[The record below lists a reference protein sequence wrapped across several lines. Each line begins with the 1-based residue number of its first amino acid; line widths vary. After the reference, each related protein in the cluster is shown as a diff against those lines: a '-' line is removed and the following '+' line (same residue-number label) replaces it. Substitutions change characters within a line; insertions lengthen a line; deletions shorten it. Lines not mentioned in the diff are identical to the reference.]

1 MRRYLCLSFILCVVL
16 TLFPA
21 ARLHA
26 APNTAKAQP
35 AAAAPAPS
43 PVIPLS
49 AEEISRYP
57 ELSGKEQFSFLVDF
71 YGKNKDA
78 GATDGQIIN
87 ELLRLKMTDGKNSD
101 FVLALDKLKGKYA
114 DFETMLQAAIDDIN
128 AQILEKHPGQVD
140 YLIDMSKKDTWGNI
154 RYLAITERTLKD
166 FQATYLK
173 ESYYSDTLQTDS
185 GAVRIASCA
194 HKTENK
200 QTLMAFII
208 SLKDGYVLLRQK
220 EGGTPY
226 PIALDL
232 TGSENVTVSPV
243 RYPLPHPFT
252 LDGGTALGYQGQT
265 LFPFDANVTD
275 SKQPAVIRARLTYN
289 VCHEGVCRDETS
301 AEIVYDI
308 PRGVRWETPV
318 CSTLVQA
325 EFNLPSNKKSPP
337 VVTMNDAVLKKDGKE
352 VFLYVSIKL
361 PVMNIDTPRL
371 YITNEDGLLFEEPFY
386 SRDGRQALFRSKLR
400 NPEKLGD
407 MKSVPLNLTFLNLNR
422 STEIHRDVPVGDSFD
437 RSSEFLFSRIFS
449 SYFYGLEF
457 VVITPLLL
465 AFMLFVNQMLLIAEK
480 NERRTLNFL
489 KGMGKGALFAVLPA
503 YGILFLAG
511 YFVLPE
517 GTFVWGAQLSSPFL
531 NFFYTLLFWTAP
543 LWMMKAFDADFIDS
557 VAEKGQKLFERLN
570 VMTNRQTA
578 GFLVALAVGVL
589 MLFSPMVGSYF
600 ELFALLKASPVI
612 YFLCFCAGI
621 ATPFLGA
628 AFFAAKAA
636 DVPHKNVPLRIPFLF
651 LPAFFQGLLT
661 FVLLGLE
668 SGRYIMLGT
677 LVCFAAA
684 GLAWKKMPVTRK
696 TFLRISGAL
705 CLFAL
710 LFVPFQPN
718 KYSFNTYG
726 ALPFDEAALHKAVSE
741 GKAVYLNV
749 SESGCLACQ
758 YNRYSMIHNG
768 GYYAI
773 RDGKLLVMTATY
785 DNPFVRRLLQDAGA
799 HILPADILFGPAAP
813 QGRLLPSAL
822 KGAETTIAIRGI
834 FAERD

>member
-1 MRRYLCLSFILCVVL
+1 MRRYLCLSFILCAAL

-21 ARLHA
+21 AQAHA
-26 APNTAKAQP
+26 VKNTAKEKP
-35 AAAAPAPS
+35 AAVVPEPS

-49 AEEISRYP
+49 AEEITRYP
-57 ELSGKEQFSFLVDF
+57 EMSGKEQFSFLVDF
-71 YGKNKDA
+71 YTKNKEA

-101 FVLALDKLKGKYA
+101 FVLALDKIKGKYA
-114 DFETMLQAAIDDIN
+114 DFETMLQAAVDDIN

-140 YLIDMSKKDTWGNI
+140 YLIDTSKKETWGNI

-194 HKTENK
+194 HKADNE

-220 EGGTPY
+220 EGEALH

-232 TGSENVTVSPV
+232 TGSENVTVSPL

-252 LDGGTALGYQGQT
+252 LDGGEAFGYRDQT
-265 LFPFDANVTD
+265 LFPFDAGVTD
-275 SKQPAVIRARLTYN
+275 PKQPAVIRARLTYDI
-289 VCHEGVCRDETS
+289 CHEGICRAETS
-301 AEIVYDI
+301 PEIVYDI
-308 PRGVRWETPV
+308 PYGVRWETPI

-337 VVTMNDAVLKKDGKE
+337 VVTLNDAVLKKDGGN
-352 VFLYVSIKL
+352 VFLFVSIKL
-361 PVMNIDTPRL
+361 PVMNINTPQL
-371 YITNEDGLLFEEPFY
+371 FITNEEGLLFEKPFY
-386 SRDGRQALFRSKLR
+386 SLDGRLALFRSKLL

-407 MKSVPLNLTFLNLNR
+407 LKSVPLKLTFLNLNR
-422 STEIHRDVPVGDSFD
+422 STGMLRDVPVGDSFD
-437 RSSEFLFSRIFS
+437 HTPEFSVSRIFS
-449 SYFYGLEF
+449 AYFYGIEF
-457 VVITPLLL
+457 VFITPLLL
-465 AFMLFVNQMLLIAEK
+465 AFMMLINQMLLIAEK

-489 KGMGKGALFAVLPA
+489 KGLGKGALFVVLPV
-503 YGILFLAG
+503 YGLLFLAG

-543 LWMMKAFDADFIDS
+543 LWMMKAFDADFIDNT
-557 VAEKGQKLFERLN
+557 AEKGQKLFERLN

-578 GFLVALAVGVL
+578 GFLTALAVAVL

-600 ELFALLKASPVI
+600 ELFALLRASPVI

-636 DVPHKNVPLRIPFLF
+636 DVPHKNISLRIPFLF

-661 FVLLGLE
+661 FILLGLE
-668 SGRYIMLGT
+668 SGRYVMLGT
-677 LVCFAAA
+677 AACFAAA
-684 GLAWKKMPVTRK
+684 YLAWKKMPATRQ
-696 TFLRISGAL
+696 TFLRLSGAL

-710 LFVPFQPN
+710 LFVPFRPN
-718 KYSFNTYG
+718 QYSFNIYG
-726 ALPFDEAALHKAVSE
+726 ALPFDEGALHKAVSE

-749 SESGCLACQ
+749 SESGCLVCQ

-773 RDGKLLVMTATY
+773 RDGKLTVMTASY
-785 DNPFVRRLLQDAGA
+785 DNPFVRRLLQEAGA

-813 QGRLLPSAL
+813 QGRLLPPLL
-822 KGAETTIAIRGI
+822 KGAETSIAIRGI
-834 FAERD
+834 FAEQD